1 MLRPPPGRKQ
11 PARPGARGSHTVPTV
26 QLNGTT
32 ALLTGAT
39 GGIGRAIA
47 RALDAEGARVLLS
60 GRRADLLEELRAGLG
75 DGANCLPADLA
86 EPGAAAELAGRA
98 GAVDVLVANAGLPAS
113 GRLDGF
119 TPAEI
124 DRALD
129 VNLRAPMQL
138 TRELLPG
145 MLERGRGHLVFVSSL
160 SGKVASTGSS
170 VYSATKF
177 GLRGFAAGLRE
188 DLHLSGVG
196 VTVVFPGFVRDA
208 GMFADSGA
216 RLPSWV
222 GTVTTEQVAQA
233 VVSGV
238 ERGRAEVDVAPLS
251 LRAGTLAGSLAPVTV
266 ARMQRRLG
274 SDRIAR
280 DLAERQRAKR

>member
-1 MLRPPPGRKQ
+1 VELD
-11 PARPGARGSHTVPTV
+11 GS
-26 QLNGTT
+26 T

-39 GGIGRAIA
+39 GGLGQAIA
-47 RALDAEGARVLLS
+47 KALDAAGARVLLS
-60 GRRADLLEELRAGLG
+60 GRRTELLEEVRARLG
-75 DGANCLPADLA
+75 DSAVSLPADLA
-86 EPGAAAELAGRA
+86 EPGAAAELAERA
-98 GAVDVLVANAGLPAS
+98 GDVDVLVANAGLPGS

-119 TPAEI
+119 TPDEI

-138 TRELLPG
+138 TRALLPG

-160 SGKVASTGSS
+160 SGKVASSGSS

-188 DLHLSGVG
+188 DLHLSEVN
-196 VTVVFPGFVRDA
+196 VTVVFPGFVSEA

-216 RLPSWV
+216 RLPRWV
-222 GTVTTEQVAQA
+222 GTVTPDQVAEA
-233 VVSGV
+233 VVRGV
-238 ERGRAEVDVAPLS
+238 ERERAEVDVAPLS
-251 LRAGTLAGSLAPVTV
+251 LRAGTFAGTLAPVTL
-266 ARMQRRLG
+266 ARLQRKLG

-280 DLAERQRAKR
+280 KIAEGQRPKR